1 MIDTLE
7 SCDESGASTT
17 FEVKTDNLFVDNEE
31 LTEPALIENIAQ
43 TAAARMGYICQQEQR
58 PVPVGFI
65 GAVQNL
71 KISNLPKIGDVL
83 TTAITVKNQI
93 FNATIIEGA
102 ISVGGVYIA
111 SCEMKIF
118 IS

>member
-7 SCDESGASTT
+7 SCNETGASTT
-17 FEVKTDNLFVDNEE
+17 FEVKPDNIFVENEY
-31 LTEPALIENIAQ
+31 LSEPALVENIAQ
-43 TAAARMGYICQQEQR
+43 TAAARMGFLCQQEQK

-65 GAVQNL
+65 GAVQQL
-71 KISNLPKIGDVL
+71 KITHLPKIGDVL
-83 TTAITVKNQI
+83 TTAITIKNQI

-102 ISVGGVYIA
+102 ISVNGVYLA